1 VAAARAHPAGVAAP
15 SAVIVTAIV
24 LLTFVTSV
32 IAPSIPPDLF
42 GGGSAPAIQPG
53 PAQQRHRVLPQ
64 QPVLTG
70 PPILPSLSGSLGQGA
85 PGPAGKPRPSS
96 SPLPPS
102 AAGSPP
108 ASGSAPGVSPHP
120 APGSA
125 GGCPACYAGQKPAS
139 AVTGV
144 VAGAGGALRDTT
156 KALVVHGD
164 V

>member
-1 VAAARAHPAGVAAP
+1 MHTTSRSVVTAARAHPAGVAAP

-53 PAQQRHRVLPQ
+53 PGQPRHRVLPQ
-64 QPVLTG
+64 YPVPTG

-85 PGPAGKPRPSS
+85 PGAAGKPRPGS

-102 AAGSPP
+102 APR
-108 ASGSAPGVSPHP
+108 
-120 APGSA
+120 
-125 GGCPACYAGQKPAS
+125 
-139 AVTGV
+139 
-144 VAGAGGALRDTT
+144 LRS
-156 KALVVHGD
+156 
-164 V
+164 

>member
-53 PAQQRHRVLPQ
+53 PAQQRHRILPQ

-70 PPILPSLSGSLGQGA
+70 PPILPSLSGSLG
-85 PGPAGKPRPSS
+85 
-96 SPLPPS
+96 
-102 AAGSPP
+102 
-108 ASGSAPGVSPHP
+108 
-120 APGSA
+120 
-125 GGCPACYAGQKPAS
+125 
-139 AVTGV
+139 
-144 VAGAGGALRDTT
+144 
-156 KALVVHGD
+156 
-164 V
+164 